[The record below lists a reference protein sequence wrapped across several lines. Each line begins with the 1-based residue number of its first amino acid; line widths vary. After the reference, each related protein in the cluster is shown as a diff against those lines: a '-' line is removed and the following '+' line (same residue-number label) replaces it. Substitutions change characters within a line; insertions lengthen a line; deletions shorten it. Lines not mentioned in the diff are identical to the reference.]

1 MKITPTIRAEFEKY
15 LRKNGLSKTEFGH
28 IAGLNPGTVSGIVTG
43 NKSISVHQLD
53 RITGGMGLEP
63 DHFYERY
70 IEECIMEEPL
80 NWKRIRPFLYRCVQF
95 NRLDCLQRVVGMLL
109 DNPGYLPHLFVIAE
123 DAFKKGYNEAA
134 AYLYE
139 NIAEGE
145 KYQHSDRLAICHY
158 RIFTIQ
164 IGDDQNRNLKAAT
177 RFESFVER
185 LNEVVQLDAL
195 KDLANVYRSLREW
208 DKVDEIAK
216 ALEIKAEIQ
225 YKLDQHHD
233 AKKENLKKPASPP
246 FAYWAF
252 SHLLHAEVCEAHK
265 DYEKALQHT
274 YTYADLSWVKET
286 DEITLEW
293 KKRYKE
299 WAEAN
304 TYVNKLHAG
313 EVSILA
319 DYVAFF
325 SSKKEE
331 TLPGLDNVVE
341 AANRHHLNIDHI
353 LKQFETEIFA
363 LLDKPES
370 VGVYNQ
376 QFITERYVHF
386 TCALAVYYFNKG
398 DFADGFTFSLSC
410 LEKSSLIN
418 NKPYIIKCVKLYE
431 SYKQYASS
439 ETKAAYRNLIN
450 EVDEDET

>member
-1 MKITPTIRAEFEKY
+1 
-15 LRKNGLSKTEFGH
+15 
-28 IAGLNPGTVSGIVTG
+28 
-43 NKSISVHQLD
+43 
-53 RITGGMGLEP
+53 
-63 DHFYERY
+63 
-70 IEECIMEEPL
+70 
-80 NWKRIRPFLYRCVQF
+80 
-95 NRLDCLQRVVGMLL
+95 
-109 DNPGYLPHLFVIAE
+109 PHRS
-123 DAFKKGYNEAA
+123 
-134 AYLYE
+134 
-139 NIAEGE
+139 
-145 KYQHSDRLAICHY
+145 SDL
-158 RIFTIQ
+158 
-164 IGDDQNRNLKAAT
+164 
-177 RFESFVER
+177 
-185 LNEVVQLDAL
+185 
-195 KDLANVYRSLREW
+195 
-208 DKVDEIAK
+208 IAK
-216 ALEIKAEIQ
+216 ALEVKCGIQ
-225 YKLDQHHD
+225 YGLDQHHS
-233 AKKENLKKPASPP
+233 AEKKYLEKPASPP

-252 SHLLHAEVCEAHK
+252 SHLLRDEVCEAHK

-353 LKQFETEIFA
+353 LKKFETEIFA

-386 TCALAVYYFNKG
+386 TC
-398 DFADGFTFSLSC
+398 
-410 LEKSSLIN
+410 E
-418 NKPYIIKCVKLYE
+418 
-431 SYKQYASS
+431 
-439 ETKAAYRNLIN
+439 
-450 EVDEDET
+450 

>member
-1 MKITPTIRAEFEKY
+1 MKITPTIRAEVQTY
-15 LRKNGLSKTEFGH
+15 LIRKGLSMTKFGR
-28 IAGLNPGTVSGIVTG
+28 IIDLNPGTVSGIVTG
-43 NKSISVHQLD
+43 NRIISMHQLD
-53 RITGGMGLEP
+53 RITLGMDLP
-63 DHFYERY
+63 ADHFYERY

-80 NWKRIRPFLYRCVQF
+80 NWKRISPFLYRCVQF
-95 NRLDCLQRVVGMLL
+95 NRLDCLQRVVSVLL
-109 DNPGYLPHLFVIAE
+109 DKPTYLHYLYELAE
-123 DAFKKGYNEAA
+123 DCYEESYNEAA

-145 KYQHSDRLAICHY
+145 KYQHSDRLAVCHY

-177 RFESFVER
+177 RFEDFVER
-185 LNEVVQLDAL
+185 LDEVVQLDAL

-216 ALEIKAEIQ
+216 ALGIKAEIQ

-304 TYVNKLHAG
+304 TYVNKIHAG
-313 EVSILA
+313 EVGALA

-341 AANRHHLNIDHI
+341 VANRHHLNIDHI

-363 LLDKPES
+363 LLDKPER

-386 TCALAVYYFNKG
+386 TCALAVYYFNKS
-398 DFADGFTFSLSC
+398 DFADGFTFLLSC
-410 LEKSSLIN
+410 LEKSALIN
-418 NKPYIIKCVKLYE
+418 NKSYIIKCVKLYD
-431 SYKQYASS
+431 SYQEYASS
-439 ETKAAYRNLIN
+439 ETKAAYRNLIK
-450 EVDEDET
+450 EVEEDET